1 VALLPGISTTRLAL
15 VSFVASEGL
24 NLFISLFGAHE
35 ARLAGC
41 CSFAASLRLV
51 DSVSMVLVG
60 TPLLLEPFVPL
71 VVGGCSMLL
80 RINGILQRLPILTN
94 FFATQM

>member
-1 VALLPGISTTRLAL
+1 
-15 VSFVASEGL
+15 
-24 NLFISLFGAHE
+24 
-35 ARLAGC
+35 
-41 CSFAASLRLV
+41 
-51 DSVSMVLVG
+51 MVLVG

-80 RINGILQRLPILTN
+80 HSHGILHRLPILTN